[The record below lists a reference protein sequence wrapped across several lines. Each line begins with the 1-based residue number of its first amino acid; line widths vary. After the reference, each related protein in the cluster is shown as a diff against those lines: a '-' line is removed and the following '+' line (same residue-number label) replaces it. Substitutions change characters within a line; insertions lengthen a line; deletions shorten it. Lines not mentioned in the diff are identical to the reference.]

1 LAQTQYET
9 QFIPRFGRLVISN
22 AFSPN
27 MLEKSELVA
36 ILKLDIDSAKQ
47 LVSEAYRSGKTIV
60 SIVGHQSTANLLSQ
74 MLGVEVPV
82 NRVDY
87 KLSEYDLLLV
97 FTIPVR
103 LPEGKVLTD
112 EEIRQIADK
121 MNVYAVFVA
130 TSIVKNIVNVVV
142 SGFRYVLGV
151 G

>member
-1 LAQTQYET
+1 VPKYSR
-9 QFIPRFGRLVISN
+9 IVISN

-36 ILKLDIDSAKQ
+36 IFKLDIDSAKQ
-47 LVSEAYRSGKTIV
+47 LVNEAYRNGRPII

-74 MLGVEVPV
+74 MLGIEVPV

-103 LPEGKVLTD
+103 LPEGRVLTD

-121 MNVYAVFVA
+121 MNVYAIFIA
-130 TSIVKNIVNVVV
+130 TNIVKNIVDLVIG
-142 SGFRYVLGV
+142 GFRYLLGV

>member
-1 LAQTQYET
+1 LAQTQSESV
-9 QFIPRFGRLVISN
+9 FVPRYSRIVVSN

-36 ILKLDIDSAKQ
+36 VLRLDIDNAKW
-47 LVSEAYRSGKTIV
+47 LVNEAYRNGRPII
-60 SIVGHQSTANLLSQ
+60 SIVGHQSTASLLSQ
-74 MLGVEVPV
+74 ILGIEVPV

-130 TSIVKNIVNVVV
+130 TNIIKNIVNVVIG
-142 SGFRYVLGV
+142 GFRYLLGV
-151 G
+151 R